1 VPTRPFAPSSA
12 IEPPGPTA
20 DERKEDR
27 DLVIVGVGLGRRNR
41 RLLGC
46 PRPFGI
52 EQRKA
57 TDHAATSIIDERL
70 SARQIDWT
78 AGVPNSSIDL
88 AHAQEISA
96 NGRIAGN

>member
-1 VPTRPFAPSSA
+1 MVS
-12 IEPPGPTA
+12 
-20 DERKEDR
+20 
-27 DLVIVGVGLGRRNR
+27 GLGRRDR
-41 RLLGC
+41 RLIDR
-46 PRPFGI
+46 PRPFGV

-70 SARQIDWT
+70 SAHQIDWT
-78 AGVPNSSIDL
+78 AGVPNSSINL

>member
-1 VPTRPFAPSSA
+1 VCSV
-12 IEPPGPTA
+12 IPPRTFG
-20 DERKEDR
+20 EDR
-27 DLVIVGVGLGRRNR
+27 DLVTVGVGLGRRNR